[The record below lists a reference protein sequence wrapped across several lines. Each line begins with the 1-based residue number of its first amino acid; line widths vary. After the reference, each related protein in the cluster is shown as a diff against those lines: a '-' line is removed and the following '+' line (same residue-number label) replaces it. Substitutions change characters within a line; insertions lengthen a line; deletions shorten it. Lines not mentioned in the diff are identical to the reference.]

1 MPAKWWLSRK
11 WRAAGRPADP
21 ASRPPKTGRP
31 TPPNRLA
38 DPPNPAGRPPKSG
51 WAVRK
56 IRPAT
61 RPAEAQIR
69 LAAKSARLGR
79 PGQPLGRP
87 GQPRGRGF
95 NAFHIRPHLLRESVQ
110 IGYRHRFFVKIYTY
124 GLPRWGVRSSEK
136 AKGKESKGLH
146 AGAGEASPARAPAT
160 DHCSNGAGLGGFGPF
175 LGASALLLG
184 LVYMGIRWRY
194 SRSCIELLA
203 NSRAC
208 TLARSN
214 APRSGGAPQF
224 TTICG
229 STWLGPGSGSGSE

>member
-1 MPAKWWLSRK
+1 MQGGVQYAPTVGGFRALKKTTEAPYTTKVNYRSPTSR
-11 WRAAGRPADP
+11 GTTLPH
-21 ASRPPKTGRP
+21 
-31 TPPNRLA
+31 
-38 DPPNPAGRPPKSG
+38 
-51 WAVRK
+51 V
-56 IRPAT
+56 
-61 RPAEAQIR
+61 
-69 LAAKSARLGR
+69 
-79 PGQPLGRP
+79 
-87 GQPRGRGF
+87 
-95 NAFHIRPHLLRESVQ
+95 RPHLLRESVQMQ

-124 GLPRWGVRSSEK
+124 GLPRWGVRSSRSEK
-136 AKGKESKGLH
+136 AKGKELKGLH

-194 SRSCIELLA
+194 SRSCKELLA